1 MPKNS
6 KRNRWRRSARARY
19 THCDY
24 LVQSLG
30 TPDGLRAASEF
41 VSNMVFAGALLFLI
55 LSKNSFVDAVLPI
68 AAAMVLSRVLFRI
81 EGRGRNED

>member
-6 KRNRWRRSARARY
+6 KRNRWRRSARAHQ

-24 LVQSLG
+24 LIQSLG

-41 VSNMVFAGALLFLI
+41 VSSVVFAGALLFLI
-55 LSKNSFVDAVLPI
+55 LSGNSFVDAVLRI
-68 AAAMVLSRVLFRI
+68 AAAMALGRVLFRI
-81 EGRGRNED
+81 EGRGRSED